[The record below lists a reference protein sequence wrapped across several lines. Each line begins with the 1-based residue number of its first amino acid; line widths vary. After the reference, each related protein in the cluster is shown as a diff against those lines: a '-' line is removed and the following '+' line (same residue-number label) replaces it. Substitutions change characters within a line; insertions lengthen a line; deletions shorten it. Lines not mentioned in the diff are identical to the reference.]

1 MVDEAQVAIELGREA
16 LLLTLMIALPLLTVG
31 LVVGVGVS
39 ILQSATSVQE
49 QTLTFIPKIFAVVMT
64 LLMILHWIVS
74 VMMDYTIRLFV
85 TMPDLFGG

>member
-64 LLMILHWIVS
+64 LLMILPWIVS